1 MVAATGLQ
9 TRSRS
14 AYQRIQYGRV
24 QLAACAAFVAAATPL
39 GAAPMTVKGEVVDI
53 ACYTKNH
60 ANKGD
65 AHKGCTEDCAKKG
78 KPLALVTA
86 DGSVYKI
93 VGDYAANDNA
103 KLIPMLSVPVEATGE
118 VTEKDGA
125 KELKIT
131 AMKKAS

>member
-1 MVAATGLQ
+1 MRI
-9 TRSRS
+9 TRL
-14 AYQRIQYGRV
+14 V

-39 GAAPMTVKGEVVDI
+39 GAAPVTVKGEVVDV

-60 ANKGD
+60 ANKGE

-125 KELKIT
+125 KELKVSS
-131 AMKKAS
+131 MKKAS

>member
-1 MVAATGLQ
+1 MRI
-9 TRSRS
+9 TRF
-14 AYQRIQYGRV
+14 V

-39 GAAPMTVKGEVVDI
+39 GAAAPTTVKGEVVDV

-60 ANKGD
+60 DNKGD
-65 AHKGCTEDCAKKG
+65 AHKGCTSDCAKKG

-86 DGSVYKI
+86 DGQVYTI
-93 VGDYAANDNA
+93 VGDYAANSNA
-103 KLIPMLSVPVEATGE
+103 KLVPMLSIPVEATGE

-125 KELKIT
+125 KQLNVS